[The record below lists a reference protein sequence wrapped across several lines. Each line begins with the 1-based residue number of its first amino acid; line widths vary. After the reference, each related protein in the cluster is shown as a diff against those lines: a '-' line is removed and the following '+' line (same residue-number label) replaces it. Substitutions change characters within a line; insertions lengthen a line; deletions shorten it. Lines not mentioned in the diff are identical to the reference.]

1 MALEGLAAE
10 VDIQQVH
17 ALLLA
22 RQPAILDADTE
33 EYALLEAEIKGI
45 TTEVVAVTGAEPP
58 EGPYRDLAVRAI
70 EVGVAA
76 QIEYALFP
84 EQQLGDGSR
93 GAMLTARY
101 EALLARLGASAD
113 AAGTLPTIGRPVGSF
128 PVARAYPDPAEPCGA
143 RDWLTT

>member
-1 MALEGLAAE
+1 MALDGIAAD
-10 VDIQQVH
+10 VDVQQVH

-22 RQPAILDADTE
+22 RQPAILDPTSE
-33 EYALLEAEIKGI
+33 EHELFASEVKGI
-45 TTEVVAVTGAEPP
+45 ATEVVAITGPSP
-58 EGPYRDLAVRAI
+58 TGTFKDLAVRAI

-101 EALLARLGASAD
+101 EALLARLGAAAN
-113 AAGTLPTIGRPVGSF
+113 AAGEVPGVARPVGSF
-128 PVARAYPDPAEPCGA
+128 PTARRYPDPVEPWSC
-143 RDWLTT
+143 